1 MPRHGCLN
9 VALITIVV
17 AAVGCGANEEDAPTP
32 PAPDARPAT
41 SGAPAAPATPE
52 QFAACVRER
61 GSEQGLRSDGETP
74 LSVTGVEGGTYET
87 AAVYDAEGLL
97 FAQVL
102 LFAGVGE
109 AEQAQEAI
117 LEEGFFEG
125 TVQGGNAVLVP
136 RPDGNPLLEPVRACL
151 PTEAGG

>member
-1 MPRHGCLN
+1 MPRHGCLH
-9 VALITIVV
+9 VALVV
-17 AAVGCGANEEDAPTP
+17 TAVLAAGCGEDEEDVSAPP
-32 PAPDARPAT
+32 PSADAP
-41 SGAPAAPATPE
+41 GAAPVAPATPE
-52 QFAACVRER
+52 QFAACVREG
-61 GSEQGLRSDGETP
+61 GSEQGLRSDDETP
-74 LSVTGVEGGTYET
+74 LSVTGVEAGTYET

-102 LFAGVGE
+102 LFAGAGE
-109 AEQAQEAI
+109 AEQAQAAI

-136 RPDGNPLLEPVRACL
+136 RPAGNPLLETVQACL